1 MAGLGSQQHWGQLH
15 DNINTWNQE
24 EERRRSIEQKN
35 RGGIGVMG
43 YKRDNWRGGGIKGG
57 YMGGFWGGIWGITGR
72 VSVLVP

>member
-43 YKRDNWRGGGIKGG
+43 YKRDNWRGAGGVLRE
-57 YMGGFWGGIWGITGR
+57 GIWG
-72 VSVLVP
+72 VSGEVYGG